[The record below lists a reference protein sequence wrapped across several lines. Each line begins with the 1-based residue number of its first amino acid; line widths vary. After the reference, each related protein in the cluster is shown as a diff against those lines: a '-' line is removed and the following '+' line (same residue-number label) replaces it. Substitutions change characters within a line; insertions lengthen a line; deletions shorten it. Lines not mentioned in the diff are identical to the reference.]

1 MPGLGNLNIPHV
13 EIEEF
18 NAADGFNVSL
28 PNQMLTPQPPAAPS
42 RVVRN
47 NAILASITYPC
58 SVIRFSVIL
67 MSTGSNNGGSS
78 SRGMRCCA
86 KPDQEIFIRR
96 AGRKNFSPASPER
109 PGFLV

>member
-1 MPGLGNLNIPHV
+1 MSGLGNLNIPHV

-78 SRGMRCCA
+78 SRGYALLCETGSRNFH
-86 KPDQEIFIRR
+86 PE
-96 AGRKNFSPASPER
+96 GRPKE
-109 PGFLV
+109 FLSC